1 MQPEPVTMHHKLPY
15 ARVPPPARERPLRR
29 AGAWPFP
36 ETGRRICPEIGYAAL
51 KVLRTTARDW
61 GLAASR

>member
-1 MQPEPVTMHHKLPY
+1 MHHKPPY
-15 ARVPPPARERPLRR
+15 ARVPQPARVRLHR

-36 ETGRRICPEIGYAAL
+36 ETARRISPGIGYAAL
-51 KVLRTTARDW
+51 KVLQTTARDW